1 VTLDTDPPATS
12 SPRAR
17 RGPFPPSWSSATRGR
32 ATWSRTPVAAP
43 RPPGRG
49 RGRAPRARREQALAA
64 GEAAAKALE
73 QALTEATERAE
84 GGEAAPGRDHE
95 LQPGRLG
102 LPEHAA
108 RGDGAHHRHPKTAL

>member
-17 RGPFPPSWSSATRGR
+17 RGPFPPRWSSATRGR

-43 RPPGRG
+43 RPPGGG

-64 GEAAAKALE
+64 REAAAKALE
-73 QALTEATERAE
+73 QALAEATERAE
-84 GGEAAPGRDHE
+84 GGGRRPGE
-95 LQPGRLG
+95 TTSCSPV
-102 LPEHAA
+102 A
-108 RGDGAHHRHPKTAL
+108 